1 MPLFTEHV
9 TAQRVGPEP
18 IRISERA
25 KHPAPDC
32 LSQPPPLP
40 LARSDPRGRGGRR
53 NSDARTPN
61 VTHTRAMA
69 NSTNVV
75 LSLRAR
81 LGMSRSILCY
91 SQLWD
96 GELLQPGDGSKWF
109 DPKTSSTR
117 DAAVPQ
123 FMTNPYHTQKIDSEP
138 SGMKMFMQKSDS
150 PDATLSVTFMITFM
164 VTNNTHI
171 RLPRHALKNRQ
182 SRDNPSFI

>member
-1 MPLFTEHV
+1 MPFFTEHV
-9 TAQRVGPEP
+9 TAQRVGSEP
-18 IRISERA
+18 IRISERT

-40 LARSDPRGRGGRR
+40 LARSDPRGRGGGR

-96 GELLQPGDGSKWF
+96 GELLQPGNGSKWF

-117 DAAVPQ
+117 VVPVPQ
-123 FMTNPYHTQKIDSEP
+123 SMRNSYHTQKIDSERTGTMP
-138 SGMKMFMQKSDS
+138 VMQKRCS
-150 PDATLSVTFMITFM
+150 PDDGS
-164 VTNNTHI
+164 
-171 RLPRHALKNRQ
+171 
-182 SRDNPSFI
+182 

>member
-32 LSQPPPLP
+32 LSLPPPPSLD
-40 LARSDPRGRGGRR
+40 RIRGDGAGGTRMHGR
-53 NSDARTPN
+53 LTLHTR
-61 VTHTRAMA
+61 THTRAVA

-75 LSLRAR
+75 LGLRAR
-81 LGMSRSILCY
+81 LGMPCSIWCY

-96 GELLQPGDGSKWF
+96 GELLQPGNGSKWF

-117 DAAVPQ
+117 VVPVPQ
-123 FMTNPYHTQKIDSEP
+123 SMRNSYHTQKIDSERT
-138 SGMKMFMQKSDS
+138 GTMLVMQKRCS
-150 PDATLSVTFMITFM
+150 PDDGS
-164 VTNNTHI
+164 
-171 RLPRHALKNRQ
+171 
-182 SRDNPSFI
+182 